1 VSNAIE
7 VTEAT
12 WEQDVVARS
21 HEVPVVVDF
30 WAAWCGPC
38 RSLGPVLER
47 LAGETDGEWVLA
59 KVDVDS
65 NQRLAAQFGIQ
76 GIPAVRAW
84 KDGREIDEFVG
95 ALPEPQVRRWLEG
108 LGPSPAD
115 IAVEQGYLAEQRGD
129 LEAAETAYARGVN
142 QDPGH
147 AGARAGL
154 ERVQLQQRVGDVNEG
169 ELEARVVSDPG
180 DVGAVLG
187 LADLHAARGE
197 FPQAFDRLIEGVR
210 ATTDEDRETLR
221 KHLIKLFELVPTDD
235 PAAMAARRALSL
247 ALF

>member
-1 VSNAIE
+1 MSNVLE
-7 VTEAT
+7 VTEAS
-12 WEQDVVARS
+12 WEQDVVERS

-47 LAGETDGEWVLA
+47 LAGEADGEWVLA

-65 NQRLAAQFGIQ
+65 NQRLAAEFGIQ

-84 KDGREIDEFVG
+84 RDGREVDEFVG
-95 ALPEPQVRRWLEG
+95 ALPEPQVRMWLDG

-115 IAVEQGYLAEQRGD
+115 IAVEQASNAEARGD
-129 LEAAETAYARGVN
+129 LPAAVIAYTRAVK
-142 QDPGH
+142 QDPGY

-154 ERVQLQQRVGDVNEG
+154 ERVGLLLRTGDVDEPA
-169 ELEARVVSDPG
+169 LEARLAHDPA
-180 DVGAVLG
+180 DVEAVLL
-187 LADLHAARGE
+187 LADVDAARGE
-197 FPQAFDRLIEGVR
+197 FSRAFDRLVDAVR
-210 ATTDEDRETLR
+210 VTSGDERETVRL
-221 KHLIKLFELVPTDD
+221 HLLKLLELVPTDD
-235 PAAMAARRALSL
+235 RAAMAARRALSL

>member
-1 VSNAIE
+1 MSNAIE

-12 WEQDVVARS
+12 WDKDVVERS
-21 HEVPVVVDF
+21 HDVPVVVDF

-47 LAGETDGEWVLA
+47 LADEADGDWVLA

-65 NQRLAAQFGIQ
+65 NQRLAAEFGIQ

-84 KDGREIDEFVG
+84 RDGREVDEFVG
-95 ALPEPQVRRWLEG
+95 ALPEPQVRMWLDG

-115 IAVEQGYLAEQRGD
+115 IAVEQGSLAEARGD
-129 LEAAETAYARGVN
+129 LPAAEAAYSRAVK

-154 ERVQLQQRVGDVNEG
+154 ERVGLLIRVGDAD
-169 ELEARVVSDPG
+169 EAALKARLARDPADVEAVVQ
-180 DVGAVLG
+180 
-187 LADLHAARGE
+187 LADLDAARGE
-197 FPQAFDRLIEGVR
+197 FSRAFDLLVDAVR
-210 ATTDEDRETLR
+210 TTSGDERETVR
-221 KHLIKLFELVPTDD
+221 KHLLKLLELVPTDD

>member
-1 VSNAIE
+1 MSKVIE

-12 WEQDVVARS
+12 WQEDVVDRS

-30 WAAWCGPC
+30 WAEWCGPC

-47 LAGETDGEWVLA
+47 LAQEADGDWVLA

-65 NQRLAAQFGIQ
+65 NQGLAAAFGIQ

-84 KDGREIDEFVG
+84 RDGQEVDEFVG
-95 ALPEPQVRRWLEG
+95 ALPEPQVRMWLDG

-115 IAVEQGYLAEQRGD
+115 IALEQGSLAEDRGD
-129 LEAAETAYARGVN
+129 LAAAEAAYSRAVK

-147 AGARAGL
+147 AGARAAL
-154 ERVQLQQRVGDVNEG
+154 ERVQLQVRVSEVDEQALEGRLARDPADVE
-169 ELEARVVSDPG
+169 
-180 DVGAVLG
+180 AVLQ
-187 LADLHAARGE
+187 LADLDAARGE
-197 FPQAFDRLIEGVR
+197 FSHAFDRLVDAVR
-210 ATTDEDRETLR
+210 ATSGDERETVR
-221 KHLIKLFELVPTDD
+221 KHLLKLLELVPTDD
-235 PAAMAARRALSL
+235 PAAMAARRALAL